1 MEQTW
6 RWFGPDDAIALSE
19 IRQTGATGIV
29 TALHHIPY
37 GVVWS
42 TDEIAK
48 RKAVIEADAAL
59 GLRWSVVE
67 SLPVAESIKQG
78 EGDLPSLFDNYRASL
93 RNLAALGVTTV
104 CYNFMP
110 VLDWTRTQLAAP
122 LSGGGTALR
131 FNAHEYAAFD
141 CFILRRKGAEAEQ
154 SPELLARAHA
164 WVKSAS
170 EGDKDRLL
178 ANIMAGLPGA
188 YDRYDVPGLRRVLDC
203 YAEIDRAGLRENMA
217 RFLREIIPTAEE
229 VGIRMCIH
237 PDDPPR
243 PLFGLPRIAS
253 TQDDLD
259 FIVEAVDSVAN
270 GVTLC
275 TGSLAARADND
286 LPAMAEHFGD
296 HIHFA
301 HLRNVTKEP
310 DGSFVEADHLGGDVD
325 MVAVVSELLH
335 EQARR
340 RDAGDERWRIPFRP
354 DHGHQLLDDTRRQ
367 THPGYP
373 LFGRMRGLAELRGV
387 MTAVAATDGLPL

>member
-67 SLPVAESIKQG
+67 SLPVAEPIKQG
-78 EGDLPSLFDNYRASL
+78 EGDLSPLFDNYRASL
-93 RNLAALGVTTV
+93 RNLAALGVTTI

-122 LSGGGTALR
+122 LSSGGTALR

-141 CFILRRKGAEAEQ
+141 CFILRREDAEAEQ
-154 SPELLARAHA
+154 PPELLARAHA
-164 WVKSAS
+164 WIKSAS
-170 EGDKDRLL
+170 ESDKDRLL
-178 ANIMAGLPGA
+178 ANIMAGLPGV

-203 YAEIDRAGLRENMA
+203 YAEVDHAGLRENMA
-217 RFLREIIPTAEE
+217 HFLREIIPTAEE

-243 PLFGLPRIAS
+243 PLFGLPRIVS
-253 TQDDLD
+253 TPDDLD

-275 TGSLAARADND
+275 TGSLGARVGND
-286 LPAMAEHFGD
+286 LPAMAEHFAD
-296 HIHFA
+296 HIYFA

-340 RDAGDERWRIPFRP
+340 REAGDKRWRIPFRP

-387 MTAVAATDGLPL
+387 MTAVAAADGLPL